1 MTEQD
6 KDVNQDVTEQ
16 RLGTTERRQ
25 SVTEATL
32 EKIGKSLFDSR
43 RSNKDAPEPIRWN
56 GNPSV
61 EMPSNTTSFPGVVW
75 QKGHRY
81 YDPDI
86 STDTTGY
93 GIGGLSTTKLCLKWY
108 VDDSHAPEYTDGPIP
123 SPLPA
128 NMEMEYVAN
137 LSSAIHVH

>member
-1 MTEQD
+1 MKPIQLR
-6 KDVNQDVTEQ
+6 KVTA
-16 RLGTTERRQ
+16 G
-25 SVTEATL
+25 
-32 EKIGKSLFDSR
+32 
-43 RSNKDAPEPIRWN
+43 
-56 GNPSV
+56 
-61 EMPSNTTSFPGVVW
+61 EMPYANDWNDICECLMGARGFGGARVRATTTGLQVYGGGGGLSWCGVVW
-75 QKGHRY
+75 QKGNRY

-108 VDDSHAPEYTDGPIP
+108 VDDSHGPEYTDGPIP
-123 SPLPA
+123 NPLPA